1 MSHDVE
7 TSREGKMIARMTAE
21 GRVLG
26 FDAGDWMMLI
36 GGSALAGL
44 ITLLVG

>member
-1 MSHDVE
+1 MIK
-7 TSREGKMIARMTAE
+7 REAMIARMTAD

-26 FDAGDWMMLI
+26 FDAGDWLMLI

-44 ITLLVG
+44 LTFLVA